1 MPLFINKSN
10 WFVRFWRLAVSLIA
24 AFSLLNIQP
33 AAAFDNGPTQQGGDG
48 PQIEQAVLDAL
59 TEDSQTDYI
68 IVMADQANLE
78 AAYQIEDWVERG
90 QYVVD
95 ALKAT
100 ARESQKDVL
109 AVLDEQGAKY
119 VSFFAGNEIYVYGGT
134 RSSLNAVQALG
145 DEVAEIRA
153 PVTITVGGQSSLVT
167 FQYAIA
173 AGSADAAL
181 PQWARE
187 GWRWRIL
194 YLRGLIDSE
203 LARNGGKMEGDTLR
217 AAFNELTDIYHAA
230 DALPS
235 VRPRVLP

>member
-1 MPLFINKSN
+1 MLIKRPILPVAHDQHISIPQDEVMPIFINKFN
-10 WFVRFWRLAVSLIA
+10 GFVRFWRLAVSLIA
-24 AFSLLNIQP
+24 AISLLNVQP
-33 AAAFDNGPTQQGGDG
+33 AAAFDNGPAQQGGDG

-119 VSFFAGNEIYVYGGT
+119 ESFFAAT
-134 RSSLNAVQALG
+134 RFTCTAARAVSLNAVQPWAM
-145 DEVAEIRA
+145 R
-153 PVTITVGGQSSLVT
+153 SLKS
-167 FQYAIA
+167 ARRSPSPS
-173 AGSADAAL
+173 AGSPA
-181 PQWARE
+181 W
-187 GWRWRIL
+187 
-194 YLRGLIDSE
+194 
-203 LARNGGKMEGDTLR
+203 
-217 AAFNELTDIYHAA
+217 
-230 DALPS
+230 
-235 VRPRVLP
+235 